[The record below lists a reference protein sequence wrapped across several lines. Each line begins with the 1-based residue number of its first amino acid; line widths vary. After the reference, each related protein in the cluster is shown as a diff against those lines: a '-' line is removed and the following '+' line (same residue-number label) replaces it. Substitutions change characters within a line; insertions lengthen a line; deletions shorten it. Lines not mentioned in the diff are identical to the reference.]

1 MNAYVDMMQKKFDG
15 LFVYRHPVK
24 HCESYFPTTDNYF
37 TLLEIKINISSLKTF
52 LKHYS
57 LRTTGNKDD
66 LLRRLFVFLHLS
78 GNSIF
83 IQKNIR
89 GFIRREYN
97 RIHGPAYK
105 KRSLCVNDT
114 DFFTLDSLV
123 NISNDQFFSYKDK
136 DQFIY
141 GFDICS
147 LYNLFMNG
155 KTDVLNPYNRN
166 VISQFYFDRILTILR
181 LSKIL
186 KTEVTIDIIE
196 EEIVDKSK
204 ALQLRALSIFQKID
218 SLGNYS
224 DSQWFLSL
232 TRPRLLKFMRELS
245 DIYNYRA
252 NLSQDIKYK
261 ICPPSGNP
269 FYNFDMQIV
278 ETGDLDSAKNSILN
292 VIENFINNGVDNDSK
307 SLGAYY
313 VLASL
318 TLVNSN
324 AAEAIPWLYQSV
336 LYI

>member
-1 MNAYVDMMQKKFDG
+1 
-15 LFVYRHPVK
+15 
-24 HCESYFPTTDNYF
+24 
-37 TLLEIKINISSLKTF
+37 
-52 LKHYS
+52 
-57 LRTTGNKDD
+57 
-66 LLRRLFVFLHLS
+66 
-78 GNSIF
+78 
-83 IQKNIR
+83 
-89 GFIRREYN
+89 
-97 RIHGPAYK
+97 
-105 KRSLCVNDT
+105 
-114 DFFTLDSLV
+114 
-123 NISNDQFFSYKDK
+123 
-136 DQFIY
+136 
-141 GFDICS
+141 
-147 LYNLFMNG
+147 MNG
-155 KTDVLNPYNRN
+155 KTEALNPYNRN

-181 LSKIL
+181 LSKLL

-232 TRPRLLKFMRELS
+232 TRTRLLKFMRELS

-252 NLSQDIKYK
+252 NLSQEVKYK

-269 FYNFDMQIV
+269 FYSFDMQIV